1 MGVLGFKI
9 PNFLGVKD
17 VLDFTPLPN
26 CITGSIKKKK
36 ALIKSTF
43 SSFAFFIE
51 AIIYPAIFSRPMKLK
66 LAIPSI
72 AVLFEGTA
80 VQPPLNSLV
89 RTESIP
95 LV

>member
-1 MGVLGFKI
+1 MSTAPLFRNCK
-9 PNFLGVKD
+9 PA
-17 VLDFTPLPN
+17 LDIGGKEASLSCTSFIET
-26 CITGSIKKKK
+26 KKK
-36 ALIKSTF
+36 ALFKSTF
-43 SSFAFFIE
+43 SSFAFIVE

-80 VQPPLNSLV
+80 VQPPLNSPE